1 MNVGGSGGG
10 KSQRCMRC
18 EPPSRGLL
26 LKRLLCAKG
35 NLQMGQNLT
44 RAGLVNQWKVLNSE
58 ELRKNEGPI

>member
-1 MNVGGSGGG
+1 MYVGGSGGG

-44 RAGLVNQWKVLNSE
+44 RAGQLMESLKFIRAE
-58 ELRKNEGPI
+58 KK